1 MRTLV
6 LGLCAALCLAASA
19 QTNPNQKAL
28 LAGLWMQHS
37 AEYRALCMQAYRSAT
52 RNLDDLLA
60 QNGGQPVVRERVMED
75 GRPGWV
81 ERPMAVIMDLDETV
95 IDNSGYQ
102 SYLYL
107 SGTSFSPETWSAWL
121 AFQAREP
128 RARRSV
134 PGAVEF
140 IRHAES
146 LGVKVYYISNRPSSG
161 QEATATLLEQLGV
174 QRPDGDRLRLGNKE
188 ADARAAAV
196 WGEADLLTRAQGSK
210 ERRRIEVQVQNHV
223 VEYFGDDLADFL
235 PYVKEGDV
243 EAGRFAEVEKN
254 RQRWGTSWFILP
266 NPMYGSWQEQLPKD
280 PTGLVDDFGFSKIL
294 AP

>member
-1 MRTLV
+1 MKTLV
-6 LGLCAALCLAASA
+6 LGLCAALTLTASA
-19 QTNPNQKAL
+19 QTNPNERAL

-37 AEYRALCMQAYRSAT
+37 AEYRALCLQAYQAAT
-52 RNLDDLLA
+52 RSLDDALA
-60 QNGGQPVVRERVMED
+60 LQGGRAVVRERVMED
-75 GRPGWV
+75 GRPRWV

-107 SGTSFSPETWSAWL
+107 SGTSFKPETWSAWL

-128 RARRSV
+128 RARRAV

-140 IRHAES
+140 VRHAES
-146 LGVKVYYISNRPSSG
+146 RGVKVFYISNRPASG
-161 QEATATLLEQLGV
+161 QEATASLLEQLGV
-174 QRPDGDRLRLGNKE
+174 QRPDRDRLRLGDKD

-196 WGEADLLTRAQGSK
+196 WGDADLLTRAQGSK
-210 ERRRIEVQVQNHV
+210 ERRRIEVQVENHV
-223 VEYFGDDLADFL
+223 VEYLGDDLADFL
-235 PYVKEGDV
+235 PYVKAGDV
-243 EAGRFAEVEKN
+243 EAGRFAEVEQN
-254 RQRWGTSWFILP
+254 RDRWGTCWFILP